1 MQLELSR
8 VDYTIVGLTA
18 PQTMKLLPNQGSK
31 LNQKFVMTVLID
43 KGKDSR
49 LVPTLPVRHQ
59 AVLINTDVAVADQD
73 GVLQVFSLKK
83 GEIQLSFKTLP
94 GPGISRL
101 ELGGAIGT
109 VQDKIFV
116 SSGNEVRGYTKKG
129 KLFLA
134 FDTNLTE
141 PIKSMNVSGSNL
153 LICGKHAYNQYHDC
167 KDANSYLCG
176 DEINDV
182 ISFPY
187 EKTNRLVP
195 VLACEDS
202 SLRVLDRS
210 KVMHTVEIDSSP
222 TVLHLYR
229 NDGGDTG
236 DQVLYGTVDGRVG
249 VLQVGRT
256 GVRNRWL
263 VNNELHRGG
272 ILCMDCYDITGD
284 GMMDLLI
291 GRQDGSIEVYSI
303 EDDGEDEDGK
313 ETRKFG
319 FTCNESVTSIQGGI
333 FGSSGCDEI
342 LATTYTG
349 QADGKG
355 GEVERR
361 SPGSTGVAM
370 GGRLESQQ
378 RESRWEWPLSEPI
391 EREVLMGT
399 EYSGELVTDGLENMD
414 CGAVQAVE
422 RIYIPLCRTEIE
434 EIEQKVIKERE
445 RYQDA
450 TQDKSDGLSAIPY
463 ISINDKSQAEDAVYC
478 FPCRHFS
485 SKSTVCT
492 SETFENHTFIDKGS
506 KKWKDAS
513 VLFQQHEKRE
523 RDKMLMT
530 AWTESSSMN
539 MAKMSVPKMILNK
552 EDASYSLMLEVQT
565 PIDNVLIQSD
575 VPLDLLDVE
584 RNSAVVSYSDCDP
597 SVSYYSIP
605 LPYMSFKPH
614 RIVKIIVY
622 LFNAR
627 SLSHSIVLFQSG
639 NYLLATYRCQMNTTR
654 LELKIRT
661 IEGQHGTLRAY
672 ITPLVQPKCCQV
684 RMYQIKPLSLHS
696 RSHSYDLM
704 SLKGAFSLAEIHSW
718 VSFCL
723 PEIPEKPTTGE
734 KATFIFVSTFLGTML
749 QCNYWYVFVG
759 PLRLRKGEA
768 EFRSDNIST
777 ISILKDILTKE
788 ATKKKIKLEILCAV
802 NDDSIAHT
810 LKLLHPKLEAQLE
823 LAKKITLLEALKE
836 LEAHEGDSSCLIP
849 EYRDIL
855 EKEKLLQAEYKKQPA
870 HLDRLYGMITD
881 MYIDKHK
888 FKGANVK
895 GKVPQLLEVLDK
907 YELNK
912 LLNFFDQ

>member
-1 MQLELSR
+1 MSMDQSLRYTGPRAYCLGRSQLNAAGQIAYNMQLELSR
-8 VDYTIVGLTA
+8 VDYTIVGLTS

-31 LNQKFVMTVLID
+31 LNQK
-43 KGKDSR
+43 
-49 LVPTLPVRHQ
+49 
-59 AVLINTDVAVADQD
+59 VAVADQD

-153 LICGKHAYNQYHDC
+153 LICGKHVYNQYHDC

-249 VLQVGRT
+249 VLQVGR
-256 GVRNRWL
+256 WL

-319 FTCNESVTSIQGGI
+319 FGSSREQELTIPSLQDSKSLPSKGRKESKSLQYQGLQESKSLQSQTCNESVTSIQGGI

-349 QADGKG
+349 FMFGLTSHKTTETKASIAHISD
-355 GEVERR
+355 R
-361 SPGSTGVAM
+361 
-370 GGRLESQQ
+370 
-378 RESRWEWPLSEPI
+378 I
-391 EREVLMGT
+391 ENL
-399 EYSGELVTDGLENMD
+399 
-414 CGAVQAVE
+414 
-422 RIYIPLCRTEIE
+422 RTEIE

-463 ISINDKSQAEDAVYC
+463 ISIND
-478 FPCRHFS
+478 
-485 SKSTVCT
+485 
-492 SETFENHTFIDKGS
+492 
-506 KKWKDAS
+506 
-513 VLFQQHEKRE
+513 
-523 RDKMLMT
+523 
-530 AWTESSSMN
+530 
-539 MAKMSVPKMILNK
+539 KMILNK

-614 RIVKIIVY
+614 YIVKIIVY
-622 LFNAR
+622 SFIAR
-627 SLSHSIVLFQSG
+627 SLSHSIVSFQSG

-684 RMYQIKPLSLHS
+684 RMYQIKPLSLHT
-696 RSHSYDLM
+696 RCHSFDLM
-704 SLKGAFSLAEIHSW
+704 SLAEIHSW

-749 QCNYWYVFVG
+749 QCTYWYGLQARYKPFAAIRQLSGFPTNTKGFVTLVG
-759 PLRLRKGEA
+759 TKGEA

-802 NDDSIAHT
+802 NDDSIPHT

-836 LEAHEGDSSCLIP
+836 LEAHEGGSSCLIP

-912 LLNFFDQ
+912 LLNFFDQS